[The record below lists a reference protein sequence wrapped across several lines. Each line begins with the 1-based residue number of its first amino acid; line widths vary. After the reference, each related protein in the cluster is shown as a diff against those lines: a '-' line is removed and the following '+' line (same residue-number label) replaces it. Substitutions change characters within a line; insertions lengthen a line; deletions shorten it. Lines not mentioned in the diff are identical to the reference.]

1 MPSRM
6 TPAIK
11 SCLKQDISNVTKST
25 QVKTLTTSYE
35 TETEQDYSDE
45 SSLDIEIEI

>member
-11 SCLKQDISNVTKST
+11 SCLKQDISNVTKSN
-25 QVKTLTTSYE
+25 QVKTLETSYV
-35 TETEQDYSDE
+35 TETEQEYSDE
-45 SSLDIEIEI
+45 SSLDF